1 MEIQT
6 SYFSYD
12 LLSIDVKM
20 SRVASE
26 SKAARVWARVRAWRK
41 DHSSRKE
48 YAMHIEVG
56 DFHPE
61 IQHQVPRL
69 RRMAKLMRVPGVIR
83 IIDWLRRREA
93 GSDVAGLDCSTVNI
107 PSSLD
112 NYSIRTRIYLPPNV
126 AEPLPCLIYF
136 HGGGY
141 IMGVPEGSAEL
152 IKRFIQTRP
161 CVVVAPDYRK
171 AHQKPFPGGFQD
183 CYDAMIWARD
193 NADALGCSD
202 KIIIGGHSA
211 GGGLTAAVALK
222 TRDTGDVDIAFQMPF
237 YPMIDDTQPTDPQR
251 DIDPPV
257 WDTALNAIGWGAYLR
272 DVRRRGETPS
282 AYAAP
287 ARAESLVGLPP
298 TITYVGDKDP
308 FYWETEAYVEGL
320 RTGGIDVSHTVYEGC
335 YHAFEYIGEGGEIGA
350 EARTFTFENFALF
363 YDRYVTG
370 TST

>member
-1 MEIQT
+1 
-6 SYFSYD
+6 
-12 LLSIDVKM
+12 
-20 SRVASE
+20 
-26 SKAARVWARVRAWRK
+26 
-41 DHSSRKE
+41 
-48 YAMHIEVG
+48 MHIEVG

-61 IQHQVPRL
+61 LQHQVPRL

-93 GSDVAGLDCSTVNI
+93 GSDVAALDCSTVNI

-112 NYSIRTRIYLPPNV
+112 NYSIRTRIYRPPNV

-152 IKRFIQTRP
+152 IKLFIQTRP
-161 CVVVAPDYRK
+161 CVVVTPDYRK

-202 KIIIGGHSA
+202 KIMIGGHSA

-222 TRDTGDVDIAFQMPF
+222 TRDTSDIDIAFQMPF

-272 DVRRRGETPS
+272 DVRRSGETPS

-320 RTGGIDVSHTVYEGC
+320 RAAGIDVTHTVYEGC
-335 YHAFEYIGEGGEIGA
+335 YHAFEYIGDGGAIGA
-350 EARTFTFENFALF
+350 EARAFTCENFGLF

>member
-1 MEIQT
+1 
-6 SYFSYD
+6 
-12 LLSIDVKM
+12 
-20 SRVASE
+20 
-26 SKAARVWARVRAWRK
+26 
-41 DHSSRKE
+41 
-48 YAMHIEVG
+48 MHIEVG

-61 IQHQVPRL
+61 LQHQVPRL

-112 NYSIRTRIYLPPNV
+112 DYSIRTRIYRPFNV
-126 AEPLPCLIYF
+126 SGPLPCLVYF

-152 IKRFIQTRP
+152 IKLFIQKRP

-193 NADALGCSD
+193 NADALGCSH
-202 KIIIGGHSA
+202 KIMIGGHSA

-222 TRDTGDVDIAFQMPF
+222 ARDMGDVDVAFQMPF

-272 DVRRRGETPS
+272 GVRGRGETPS

-287 ARAESLVGLPP
+287 ARADSLVGLPP

-320 RTGGIDVSHTVYEGC
+320 RAAEIDVAHTVYEGC

-350 EARTFTFENFALF
+350 QARAFTFENFGLF
-363 YDRYVTG
+363 YDRYVKG

>member
-1 MEIQT
+1 
-6 SYFSYD
+6 
-12 LLSIDVKM
+12 
-20 SRVASE
+20 
-26 SKAARVWARVRAWRK
+26 
-41 DHSSRKE
+41 
-48 YAMHIEVG
+48 MHIEVG

-61 IQHQVPRL
+61 LQHQVARL

-93 GSDVAGLDCSTVNI
+93 GSDVAGLDCSTINI

-112 NYSIRTRIYLPPNV
+112 DYSIRTRIYRPPNV
-126 AEPLPCLIYF
+126 SEPLPCLVYF

-152 IKRFIQTRP
+152 IKLFMQTRP

-202 KIIIGGHSA
+202 KIITGGHSA

-308 FYWETEAYVEGL
+308 FYWETAAYVEGL

>member
-1 MEIQT
+1 
-6 SYFSYD
+6 
-12 LLSIDVKM
+12 
-20 SRVASE
+20 
-26 SKAARVWARVRAWRK
+26 
-41 DHSSRKE
+41 
-48 YAMHIEVG
+48 MHIEVG

-61 IQHQVPRL
+61 LQHQVPRL

-107 PSSLD
+107 SSSLD
-112 NYSIRTRIYLPPNV
+112 NYSIRTRIYRPSNV
-126 AEPLPCLIYF
+126 SGPLPCLAYF

-152 IKRFIQTRP
+152 IKLFIETRP

-171 AHQKPFPGGFQD
+171 AHQRPFPGGFQD

-202 KIIIGGHSA
+202 KIMIGGHSA

-222 TRDTGDVDIAFQMPF
+222 ARDTGDVDVAFQMPF

-272 DVRRRGETPS
+272 SVRGRGETPS

-287 ARAESLVGLPP
+287 ARADSLVGLPP

-308 FYWETEAYVEGL
+308 F
-320 RTGGIDVSHTVYEGC
+320 
-335 YHAFEYIGEGGEIGA
+335 
-350 EARTFTFENFALF
+350 
-363 YDRYVTG
+363 
-370 TST
+370 

>member
-1 MEIQT
+1 
-6 SYFSYD
+6 
-12 LLSIDVKM
+12 
-20 SRVASE
+20 
-26 SKAARVWARVRAWRK
+26 
-41 DHSSRKE
+41 
-48 YAMHIEVG
+48 MHIEVA

-61 IQHQVPRL
+61 LQHQVPRL

-93 GSDVAGLDCSTVNI
+93 GADVAGLDCSAVNI
-107 PSSLD
+107 TSSLD
-112 NYSIRTRIYLPPNV
+112 EYSIRTRIYRPSNV
-126 AEPLPCLIYF
+126 SGPLPCLVYF

-152 IKRFIQTRP
+152 IKLFIQTRP

-222 TRDTGDVDIAFQMPF
+222 VRDTGDVEVAFQMPF
-237 YPMIDDTQPTDPQR
+237 YPMIDDTQPADPQR

-272 DVRRRGETPS
+272 DVRGRGETPS
-282 AYAAP
+282 SYAAP
-287 ARAESLVGLPP
+287 ARADSLAGLPP

-308 FYWETEAYVEGL
+308 FYWETEAYVDEL
-320 RTGGIDVSHTVYEGC
+320 RTAGIDVAHTVYEGC
-335 YHAFEYIGEGGEIGA
+335 YHAFEYIGEGGAIGA
-350 EARTFTFENFALF
+350 QARAFTFENFGLF

-370 TST
+370 TSS

>member
-1 MEIQT
+1 
-6 SYFSYD
+6 
-12 LLSIDVKM
+12 
-20 SRVASE
+20 
-26 SKAARVWARVRAWRK
+26 
-41 DHSSRKE
+41 
-48 YAMHIEVG
+48 MHIEVG

-61 IQHQVPRL
+61 LQHQVPRL
-69 RRMAKLMRVPGVIR
+69 RRMAKLMRVLGVIR

-93 GSDVAGLDCSTVNI
+93 GSDVVGLDCSTVNI

-112 NYSIRTRIYLPPNV
+112 NSSIRTRIYRPSNV
-126 AEPLPCLIYF
+126 SGPLPCLVYF

-152 IKRFIQTRP
+152 IKLFIQTRP

-193 NADALGCSD
+193 NADSLGCSD
-202 KIIIGGHSA
+202 KILIGGHSA

-222 TRDTGDVDIAFQMPF
+222 ARDTGDVDIAFQMPF

-272 DVRRRGETPS
+272 GLRGRGETPS

-320 RTGGIDVSHTVYEGC
+320 REAGIDVAHTVYEGC

-350 EARTFTFENFALF
+350 QARAFTFENFGLF

>member
-1 MEIQT
+1 
-6 SYFSYD
+6 
-12 LLSIDVKM
+12 
-20 SRVASE
+20 
-26 SKAARVWARVRAWRK
+26 
-41 DHSSRKE
+41 
-48 YAMHIEVG
+48 MHIKVG
-56 DFHPE
+56 DFHAE
-61 IQHQVPRL
+61 LQHQVPRL

-83 IIDWLRRREA
+83 IINWLRRREA
-93 GSDVAGLDCSTVNI
+93 GSDVAGIDCSTVNI

-112 NYSIRTRIYLPPNV
+112 DYSIRTRIYRPFNV
-126 AEPLPCLIYF
+126 SGPLPCLVYF

-152 IKRFIQTRP
+152 IKLLIETRP

-202 KIIIGGHSA
+202 KIMIGGHSA

-222 TRDTGDVDIAFQMPF
+222 ARDTGDVAVAFQMPF
-237 YPMIDDTQPTDPQR
+237 YPMIDDTQPTDPRR

-257 WDTALNAIGWGAYLR
+257 WDTALNAIGWSAYLR
-272 DVRRRGETPS
+272 DVRGHGETPS

-287 ARAESLVGLPP
+287 ARAESFVGLPP

-308 FYWETEAYVEGL
+308 FYWETDTYVTEL
-320 RTGGIDVSHTVYEGC
+320 RTVGIDVAHTVYEGC
-335 YHAFEYIGEGGEIGA
+335 YHAFEYIGEGGAIGA
-350 EARTFTFENFALF
+350 QARAFTFENFALF
-363 YDRYVTG
+363 YDRYIMG
-370 TST
+370 TSS